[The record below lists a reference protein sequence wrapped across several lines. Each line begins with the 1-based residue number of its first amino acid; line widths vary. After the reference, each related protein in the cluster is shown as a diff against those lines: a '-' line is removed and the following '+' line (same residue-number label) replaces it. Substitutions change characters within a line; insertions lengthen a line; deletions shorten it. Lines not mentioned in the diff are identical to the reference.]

1 MNYLFRKN
9 SKFPIIVEFFDFKK
23 EFFRSLKDK
32 IKTIVFNFRNL
43 KFDFNE
49 KHYVINNKIILED
62 DYLKKN
68 KIWSEIVSFETLIN
82 NNFEFDYKVFEE
94 LKKELI

>member
-1 MNYLFRKN
+1 MLNHFILKRIFR
-9 SKFPIIVEFFDFKK
+9 P
-23 EFFRSLKDK
+23 LKDK
-32 IKTIVFNFRNL
+32 VKTIIFNLKNL
-43 KFDFNE
+43 KFNFNE
-49 KHYVINNKIILED
+49 KHCVINNKIILEQ

-82 NNFEFDYKVFEE
+82 NNFEFDNKVFEE

>member
-1 MNYLFRKN
+1 MNFLILKKN
-9 SKFPIIVEFFDFKK
+9 FLDH
-23 EFFRSLKDK
+23 LK
-32 IKTIVFNFRNL
+32 IKLKLLYLIFRNL
-43 KFDFNE
+43 KFDFSE
-49 KHYVINNKIILED
+49 KHYVINNKVILED
-62 DYLKKN
+62 DYLKRN